1 MRSEVASMI
10 LLRANTEL
18 HQTFERLIEAMKVPV
33 KWNGIFVVTIT

>member
-1 MRSEVASMI
+1 MI

-33 KWNGIFVVTIT
+33 KMERHICSD